1 LPIANFLVLSKGI
14 GNRQLAIGNDLRSS
28 NLTRRVVITGL
39 GLVTPVGN
47 TVEDTW
53 TALMSGRSG
62 ADYIKKFDAERFS
75 VRFACEVKNFDPLT
89 FIAKKEARKMGA
101 FIHYAIAASIE
112 AMADSGIKLTPEG
125 KFPDDISENAG
136 TYISSGIGDFWAIE
150 REHSKLLDDGPDRV
164 SPFFIVSA
172 IVNLAAGQVSIRF
185 GAKGPNSATATAC
198 AAGAHAIG
206 DSFKIIQRADA
217 DIMICGGAESAITPM
232 SIAGFASMRA
242 LSTNNDDP
250 PHASRPFER
259 DRDGFVIGEGAGIMI
274 LEELESAKRRGAK
287 IYAEIVGYG
296 AAADAF
302 HLTMPDE
309 TGSGARRVM
318 QRCLK
323 DAGVRPEQVG
333 YINAHGT
340 STPYNDKFETFA
352 IKATFGEHAY
362 KLAVSSTKSMT
373 GHLLGAAGGIESV
386 FSVLALQRNVLP
398 PTINYVNPDPEC
410 DLDYV
415 PNEPREAR
423 VDYVLSNSF
432 GFGGTNAALLFK
444 RYEE

>member
-1 LPIANFLVLSKGI
+1 MT
-14 GNRQLAIGNDLRSS
+14 RRSL

-47 TVEDTW
+47 TVEETW
-53 TALMSGRSG
+53 TALMNGRSG
-62 ADYIKKFDAERFS
+62 ADYIKKFDAEKFS
-75 VRFACEVKNFDPLT
+75 VKFACEVKNFDPLT

-101 FIHYAIAASIE
+101 FIHYAIAASVE
-112 AMADSGIKLTPEG
+112 AMADSGIKLTEAG
-125 KFPDDISENAG
+125 KLPDDIAENVG

-206 DSFKIIQRADA
+206 DSFKIIQRGDA

-232 SIAGFASMRA
+232 SVAGFSAMRA

-250 PHASRPFER
+250 IHASRPFER

-287 IYAEIVGYG
+287 IYGEIVGYG

-318 QRCLK
+318 QRTLK
-323 DAGVRPEQVG
+323 DAGIVPDQVG

-340 STPYNDKFETFA
+340 STPYNDKFETLA
-352 IKATFGEHAY
+352 IKDTFGAHAY

-373 GHLLGAAGGIESV
+373 GHLLGAAGGIEGI
-386 FSVLALQRNVLP
+386 FCVLTLHHNVIA
-398 PTINYVNPDPEC
+398 PTINYVNPDPDC

>member
-1 LPIANFLVLSKGI
+1 M
-14 GNRQLAIGNDLRSS
+14 
-28 NLTRRVVITGL
+28 TRRVVVTGL

-47 TVEDTW
+47 NVEDTW
-53 TALMSGRSG
+53 TALMNGRSG
-62 ADYIKKFDAERFS
+62 ADYIKKFDAEKFS
-75 VRFACEVKNFDPLT
+75 VKFACEVKNFDPLT

-112 AMADSGIKLTPEG
+112 AVADSGIKLTPQG

-206 DSFKIIQRADA
+206 DSFKIIQRGDA

-232 SIAGFASMRA
+232 SIAGFSAMRA

-250 PHASRPFER
+250 LHASRPFER

-274 LEELESAKRRGAK
+274 LEELETAKRRGAR
-287 IYAEIVGYG
+287 IYAEVAGYG
-296 AAADAF
+296 IAADAF

-318 QRCLK
+318 QRTLK
-323 DAGVRPEQVG
+323 DAGIRPDQVG

-340 STPYNDKFETFA
+340 STPYNDKFETLA
-352 IKATFGEHAY
+352 IKDTFGPHAY

-373 GHLLGAAGGIESV
+373 GHLLGAAGGIEGV
-386 FSVLALQRNVLP
+386 FCTLVLRRDVLP
-398 PTINYVNPDPEC
+398 PTINYFNPDPDC

-415 PNEPREAR
+415 PNEPREAH
-423 VDYVLSNSF
+423 VEYVLSNSF

>member
-1 LPIANFLVLSKGI
+1 
-14 GNRQLAIGNDLRSS
+14 
-28 NLTRRVVITGL
+28 VITGL

-62 ADYIKKFDAERFS
+62 ADYIKKFDAEKFS
-75 VRFACEVKNFDPLT
+75 VKFACEVKNFDPLT

-112 AMADSGIKLTPEG
+112 AVADSGLQLTEAGKL
-125 KFPDDISENAG
+125 PDDIAENVG

-206 DSFKIIQRADA
+206 DSFKIIQRGDA
-217 DIMICGGAESAITPM
+217 DVMICGGAESAITPM
-232 SIAGFASMRA
+232 SVAGFSAMRA

-250 PHASRPFER
+250 QHASRPFER
-259 DRDGFVIGEGAGIMI
+259 DRDGFVIGEGAGILI
-274 LEELESAKRRGAK
+274 LEELEFAKKRGAK

-296 AAADAF
+296 ACADAF

-318 QRCLK
+318 QRTLK
-323 DAGVRPEQVG
+323 DAGVKPEQIG

-340 STPYNDKFETFA
+340 STPYNDKFETLA
-352 IKATFGEHAY
+352 IKETFGAYAY

-386 FSVLALQRNVLP
+386 FSVLTLTRNAIP
-398 PTINYVNPDPEC
+398 PTINYVNPDPDC

-444 RYEE
+444 RYEG